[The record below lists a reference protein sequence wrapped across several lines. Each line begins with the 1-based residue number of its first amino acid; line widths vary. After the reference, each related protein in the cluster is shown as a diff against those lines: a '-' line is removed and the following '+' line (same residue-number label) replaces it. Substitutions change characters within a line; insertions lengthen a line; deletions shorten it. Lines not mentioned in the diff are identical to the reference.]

1 MKKKKFVRTDFRK
14 YSKLGVR
21 RKNKQKYRKGKGI
34 DNKMRLNIKGH
45 LKKVSMG
52 FKNMKKTRGLVK
64 ELKPIMIKNLND
76 LKNLEK
82 SEVGIIAKI
91 GDKKRKE
98 IAEYAI
104 KNNIKLYLD
113 PKKTLNRIEEK
124 LRKTKEK
131 QIKRKLKVIERDKKA
146 QKEAEK
152 KAKKEAKV
160 EKKENKEAKGKTKIE
175 EKENKKTK
183 EEIKTEEKENKE
195 AKIKEPKEMIKNDK
209 NKKEIQTNNY
219 GRGK

>member
-1 MKKKKFVRTDFRK
+1 MTKKKKFVRTDFRK

-45 LKKVSMG
+45 LKKVRVG
-52 FKNMKKTRGLVK
+52 YKNMKETKGLVK
-64 ELKPIMIKNLND
+64 ELKPIMIKNLNG
-76 LKNLEK
+76 LKNLRDFEI
-82 SEVGIIAKI
+82 GIIAKI

-113 PKKTLNRIEEK
+113 PKKTLEKIDEK
-124 LRKTKEK
+124 LKKTKEK
-131 QIKRKLKVIERDKKA
+131 QTKRKIKIIERDKKA

-152 KAKKEAKV
+152 KAKKEAKT
-160 EKKENKEAKGKTKIE
+160 EKKENKETKV
-175 EKENKKTK
+175 
-183 EEIKTEEKENKE
+183 EEKENKE
-195 AKIKEPKEMIKNDK
+195 IKEETKVEDKGNNEAKIKESKERIKNDQ
-209 NKKEIQTNNY
+209 NKKIIQTNNY